1 MKKKIRFWLFALF
14 MIGCFS
20 VQAAYFSFVPRI
32 LKQPDG
38 EQVHCFASGD
48 EFYNWLHDA
57 EGYTIIQNTHTGYFV
72 YATLEKGQLVPTAW
86 LPGHDNPAS
95 KGNLRPWLK
104 ISEKEYLQRRES
116 MLAPARRP
124 RVRDE
129 NTNKGH
135 MNNIAIFIR
144 FADDTNFTNSFE
156 SVEQMFNDS
165 IEPYNSMYTYFRQAS
180 YNQLFIKTS
189 FFPQPSGDLILSYQD
204 SLTRDYY
211 VPWSETDTNGYQ
223 TDSARRS
230 REFSLLARATAYVEN
245 MIPAD
250 LDLDYNDDGFVDNV
264 CFIVRGDVGD
274 WNVLLWPHRWSL
286 YGEEAYI
293 HGKRVWDFNFQLAD
307 AGYYFANS
315 TLCHEMFHTLGAP
328 DLYHYS
334 DSTNQDPVGQWD
346 LMCSNTHPYPQQ
358 MLIYMKAKYGN
369 WVSYDDIP
377 VLSQYGRYSVR
388 ANGSDIIDQLAYRV
402 PTQSPFEYIIVE
414 YRNKKMLYDPTPQGG
429 LIFYRVNP
437 LWDGNANYNG
447 DDVQD
452 EVYVFR
458 RGTNSSAANFNQI
471 HNNFNPTT
479 NPYPFLS
486 DSSVVNVSF
495 GNFSS
500 YIPSN
505 PPAFME
511 FDYLEY
517 VGIED
522 YEQNISLYPNPT
534 TNMLTITTDM
544 PSEKDIQVVD
554 LFGRVLLEQKSEDL
568 QIKMDISRLSSGCY
582 LLRISAPNRQDVVT
596 KFIKQ

>member
-1 MKKKIRFWLFALF
+1 
-14 MIGCFS
+14 
-20 VQAAYFSFVPRI
+20 
-32 LKQPDG
+32 
-38 EQVHCFASGD
+38 
-48 EFYNWLHDA
+48 
-57 EGYTIIQNTHTGYFV
+57 
-72 YATLEKGQLVPTAW
+72 
-86 LPGHDNPAS
+86 
-95 KGNLRPWLK
+95 
-104 ISEKEYLQRRES
+104 
-116 MLAPARRP
+116 
-124 RVRDE
+124 
-129 NTNKGH
+129 
-135 MNNIAIFIR
+135 
-144 FADDTNFTNSFE
+144 
-156 SVEQMFNDS
+156 
-165 IEPYNSMYTYFRQAS
+165 
-180 YNQLFIKTS
+180 
-189 FFPQPSGDLILSYQD
+189 
-204 SLTRDYY
+204 
-211 VPWSETDTNGYQ
+211 
-223 TDSARRS
+223 
-230 REFSLLARATAYVEN
+230 
-245 MIPAD
+245 
-250 LDLDYNDDGFVDNV
+250 
-264 CFIVRGDVGD
+264 
-274 WNVLLWPHRWSL
+274 
-286 YGEEAYI
+286 
-293 HGKRVWDFNFQLAD
+293 
-307 AGYYFANS
+307 
-315 TLCHEMFHTLGAP
+315 
-328 DLYHYS
+328 
-334 DSTNQDPVGQWD
+334 
-346 LMCSNTHPYPQQ
+346 

-447 DDVQD
+447 DDVLD

-522 YEQNISLYPNPT
+522 YEQNISLYPNPA